1 MLVVYNFIRALMAK
15 AARQAKLD
23 PDQISFVGTL
33 NVIREAMPWY
43 KATPESA
50 HRRLDRQLL
59 ADIAEDVIDRP
70 RRKRQYPRVVK
81 TPLSKF
87 PRKKAHHHGRDFDY
101 DIRLVDNNPK
111 HSEA

>member
-1 MLVVYNFIRALMAK
+1 MAR
-15 AARQAKLD
+15 AARRVSIS

-33 NVIREAMPWY
+33 NVIRQAIPWY

-50 HRRLDRQLL
+50 HKGLDRQLL
-59 ADIAEDVIDRP
+59 NDIAEDRIDRP

-87 PRKKAHHHGRDFDY
+87 PRKKSHHKGRYFDY
-101 DIRLVDNNPK
+101 DAEIQLVD
-111 HSEA
+111 SDMGRLSA